1 MLSGAL
7 FPVRGASIWVQWLM
21 RINPLT
27 YGMDALLLT
36 LFPESTRP
44 TLLALWPSILV
55 LAIFAALVFMAGFV
69 VANRRRTLPA
79 A

>member
-1 MLSGAL
+1 
-7 FPVRGASIWVQWLM
+7 M
-21 RINPLT
+21 RCNPLT

-36 LFPESTRP
+36 LFPSTAP
-44 TLLALWPSILV
+44 STTLPLWPSIGV
-55 LAIFAALVFMAGFV
+55 LALFAVVVFAAGFV

>member
-1 MLSGAL
+1 MSGNTL
-7 FPVRGASIWVQWLM
+7 FPVSGASGWIQWLM

-36 LFPESTRP
+36 LFPATTHTT
-44 TLLALWPSILV
+44 TLSLWPSIGV
-55 LAIFAALVFMAGFV
+55 LALFAAIVFMAGFI

>member
-1 MLSGAL
+1 
-7 FPVRGASIWVQWLM
+7 M

-36 LFPESTRP
+36 LFPTTAPATTFS
-44 TLLALWPSILV
+44 LWPSIGV
-55 LAIFAALVFMAGFV
+55 LALFAGIVFVAGFV